1 MASRVPQTDTIAQM
15 LKDALQQGVLDR
27 VFSGAQACFSLNGCS
42 PITVTAGQ
50 TAFENGTD
58 ILSTT
63 RFDVASLTKLFTA
76 TVALALVDDSTLTLD
91 TRIWSDFPL
100 ESLLAHESGLPAWRP
115 LFDAVPMTKRNSPAA
130 YEQIVQEVLDTSPT
144 LPAPAQAVYSDLGY
158 IGLGHHL
165 QRITGKT
172 LSTLVKEHI
181 TEPLQMA
188 RTCFAPELPADKTNV
203 ACTENC
209 PWRNRVLQ
217 GEVHDDNTW
226 TMGGMAGHAGI
237 FSTAEDM
244 VRFGTAWLLALT
256 SDGIVRRTTALRA
269 VQRRPGGRGLG
280 FDLKSPGAS
289 SVGDAASETTFGH
302 LGFTGTS
309 LWIDPTKQAVICLLT
324 NRVHPTRDNFRIRQF
339 RPEFHNLFFGS
350 V

>member
-1 MASRVPQTDTIAQM
+1 M
-15 LKDALQQGVLDR
+15 QQGVETH
-27 VFSGAQACFSLNGCS
+27 VFSGAQASFSVNQCA

-58 ILSTT
+58 IRSTT
-63 RFDVASLTKLFTA
+63 RFDVASLTKLFT
-76 TVALALVDDSTLTLD
+76 TTLALALVDAGTLTLD
-91 TRIWSDFPL
+91 TRIWNGFTL

-115 LFDAVPMTKRNSPAA
+115 LFESVSMKVRNSPSA
-130 YEQIVQEVLDTSPT
+130 YEQIIHEVLNISPI
-144 LPAPAQAVYSDLGY
+144 LPAPVQAVYSDLGF

-165 QRITGKT
+165 QRITGKS
-172 LSTLVKEHI
+172 LSMLVKDHI
-181 TEPLQMA
+181 TEPLRMA
-188 RTCFAPELPADKTNV
+188 RTCFAPMLPADKTNV
-203 ACTENC
+203 ACTEQC

-226 TMGGMAGHAGI
+226 TMGGIAGHAGI

-244 VRFGTAWLLALT
+244 THFGIAWLLALT
-256 SDGIVRRTTALRA
+256 SDGIVKTTTAQRA
-269 VQRRPGGRGLG
+269 VQRRSGGRGLG

-289 SVGDAASETTFGH
+289 SLGEAASDNTFGH

-309 LWIDPTKQAVICLLT
+309 LWIDPQKQAVICLLT
-324 NRVHPTRDNFRIRQF
+324 NRVHPTRDNLRIREF
-339 RPEFHNLFFGS
+339 RPFFHNLFFGS

>member
-1 MASRVPQTDTIAQM
+1 M
-15 LKDALQQGVLDR
+15 
-27 VFSGAQACFSLNGCS
+27 
-42 PITVTAGQ
+42 TAGQ

-58 ILSTT
+58 IRSTT
-63 RFDVASLTKLFTA
+63 WFDVASLTKLFTA
-76 TVALALVDDSTLTLD
+76 TLALALVDAGSLTLD
-91 TRIWSDFPL
+91 TRIWNEFTL

-115 LFDAVPMTKRNSPAA
+115 LFESVSMTERNSPAA
-130 YEQIVQEVLDTSPT
+130 YEQIVHEVLNTSPS

-165 QRITGKT
+165 QCITGKS

-181 TEPLQMA
+181 TEPMQMV

-203 ACTENC
+203 ACTEDC
-209 PWRNRVLQ
+209 PWRKRVLQ

-244 VRFGTAWLLALT
+244 TRFGIAWLLALT
-256 SDGIVRRTTALRA
+256 NGGILKTTTAQRA
-269 VQRRPGGRGLG
+269 VLRRPGGRGLG
-280 FDLKSPGAS
+280 FDLKSPGGS
-289 SVGDAASETTFGH
+289 SLGEAASDNTFGH

-309 LWIDPTKQAVICLLT
+309 LWIDPQKQAVICLLT
-324 NRVHPTRDNFRIRQF
+324 NRVHPTRDNLRIRKF
-339 RPEFHNLFFGS
+339 RPFFHNLFFAS